1 MSKKQVMKRAW
12 EIAKGGVKKFG
23 GKVREYFAIALSI
36 AWKEVKV
43 MEKETKTTEIRFPYC
58 RKHWVAKIVGADPKY
73 KLARHFLDYE
83 EDGNDIVYPNLKDGY
98 YQVSRFGDKGTY
110 KKIENGVITDVSEEE
125 VMKHFNAPK
134 HSILKK
140 NRVSGTFVC
149 WECGC
154 VRPLHMKQ
162 SDGTCGC

>member
-1 MSKKQVMKRAW
+1 MDTIK
-12 EIAKGGVKKFG
+12 
-23 GKVREYFAIALSI
+23 
-36 AWKEVKV
+36 
-43 MEKETKTTEIRFPYC
+43 
-58 RKHWVAKIVGADPKY
+58 
-73 KLARHFLDYE
+73 FLDS
-83 EDGNDIVYPNLKDGY
+83 VRK
-98 YQVSRFGDKGTY
+98 VFT